1 MRRFQ
6 TMTELATQALR
17 EGIFNGQYLP
27 GSRLKPVQLEQD
39 MDLGRVAIREALR
52 ELAGS
57 GLVNSIPNKGIQVAM
72 PPSPEQMSLLYECR
86 CLLEGN
92 LGLQATAN
100 IRNKNLAILEELYE
114 KMNNKNLLAKDH
126 FLLNREFH
134 LTLYEASG
142 WEHSCRLVGQML
154 DQVLVF
160 YAFHAQNVASYLDF
174 EPFNKEHAKII
185 KSLNAKNGQM
195 VQKTIVANIKRGH
208 KLLKNVPAIIGEK
221 PLGTINN
228 QN

>member
-1 MRRFQ
+1 MRKFQ
-6 TMTELATQALR
+6 TMTELATQMLR

-57 GLVNSIPNKGIQVAM
+57 GLVTSIPNKGIQVAM
-72 PPSPEQMSLLYECR
+72 PPSLEQMSLLYDCR
-86 CLLEGN
+86 CILEGN

-100 IRNKNLAILEELYE
+100 ISNNNLTILEDLYERMNHKNLF
-114 KMNNKNLLAKDH
+114 AKDH
-126 FLLNREFH
+126 FLLNRDFH

-154 DQVLVF
+154 DQVIAF
-160 YAFHAQNVASYLDF
+160 YAFHAQTYALYLDF
-174 EPFNKEHAKII
+174 EPFNKEHADII
-185 KSLNAKNGQM
+185 KNLKTKNGHK
-195 VQKTIVANIKRGH
+195 VKKTITANIQRGH
-208 KLLKNVPAIIGEK
+208 TLLKTVLTEMGKAAGYY
-221 PLGTINN
+221 
-228 QN
+228 